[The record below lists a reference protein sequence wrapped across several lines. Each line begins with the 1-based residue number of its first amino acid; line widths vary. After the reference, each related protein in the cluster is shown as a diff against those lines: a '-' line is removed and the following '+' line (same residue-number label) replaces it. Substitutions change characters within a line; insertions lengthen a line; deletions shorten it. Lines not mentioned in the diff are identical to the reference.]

1 MLKPAQQGQQVHFS
15 HTNLQNLIQ
24 HFVDWRIKLFT
35 RTSSLCSG
43 PRCGKQIFLSCAE
56 LGSVPPSFYIP
67 RKKKLK
73 KKGKKKT
80 PKNKKTKTLEG
91 EKKRPFQVEYRTQ
104 SQVSESTVQNFCWP
118 SAETNTDSLFVIS
131 WNLSPP
137 TSPLFQHPSLQ
148 TSLHLT

>member
-73 KKGKKKT
+73 KKGKKKKT
-80 PKNKKTKTLEG
+80 PKIKKPKPWKG
-91 EKKRPFQVEYRTQ
+91 KKRGLFKWNIGPNHKSVK
-104 SQVSESTVQNFCWP
+104 VQCKI
-118 SAETNTDSLFVIS
+118 SAG
-131 WNLSPP
+131 
-137 TSPLFQHPSLQ
+137 PLLRQ
-148 TSLHLT
+148 TLIHCSSSAGI